1 MRFLYGFIAIM
12 LWMTFT
18 VWAEFNVSND
28 ALYLALAIVAAGAMA
43 GGGYEG

>member
-1 MRFLYGFIAIM
+1 MRFLYGFIGIM

-18 VWAEFNVSND
+18 VWAKFSASND

-43 GGGYEG
+43 GGGIEK